1 MGSDVEMLGEAAI
14 QLFVVVRKLIL
25 GYCIFY
31 FARPFLLNRKKAFWI
46 GTAYSATMII
56 LYFIPP
62 VFDSFA
68 AYGIGL
74 CAAFFVMCRVDRR
87 NYRQKIFIAV
97 TFGILRWLIVSTSFI
112 FYNAFY
118 WWILDREE
126 LTVHPWRN
134 LVVFLLLCI
143 LDCVLEYTF
152 MMLVIRSIQKV
163 YLYKSQEMSTKELMI
178 LLVPSVA
185 GITQYWLMRYYS
197 SIGIEISEKIFQLY
211 DGLVAAHHII
221 LVFVIVVVIW
231 LFQNIRARQEEK
243 LQNELFAAQ
252 IESMKHHIGQVEAL
266 YRDIRG
272 IRHDMTNHILTLE
285 RLCEGNALEEAK
297 VYVSDL
303 KRELSEAAGEIRSGN
318 PVTDVILQEQKREAK
333 RQNIT
338 FHSDFHYP
346 TGTKMNAFDISVI
359 LNNALQNAMEHA
371 EHEKESSVSIRSYRS
386 GNAYMIEVSNS
397 FTGELQW
404 DEESGLPLTSKGS
417 DGHGYGLTNIRKA
430 AGKYFGDIDIALKDG
445 KFCLSVMLML
455 E

>member
-1 MGSDVEMLGEAAI
+1 MEYDVEMLGEATI

-25 GYCIFY
+25 GYCIFC

-46 GTAYSATMII
+46 GIAYSVTMII
-56 LYFIPP
+56 LYFIPT
-62 VFDSFA
+62 VFDSFV

-74 CAAFFVMCRVDRR
+74 CVAFFVMCRVDRR

-126 LTVHPWRN
+126 LAVHPWRN

-163 YLYKSQEMSTKELMI
+163 YFYKSQEMSVKELVI
-178 LLVPSVA
+178 LLMPSVA

-197 SIGIEISEKIFQLY
+197 GIGIEISEKIFRLY

-221 LVFVIVVVIW
+221 LVLVIVVVIW
-231 LFQNIRARQEEK
+231 LFQNIRTRQEEK
-243 LQNELFAAQ
+243 LRDELFSAQ
-252 IESMKHHIGQVEAL
+252 IDSMKQHIEQVETL
-266 YRDIRG
+266 YQNIRG

-285 RLCEGNALEEAK
+285 KLCAGDSPEEARA
-297 VYVSDL
+297 YAADL
-303 KRELSEAAGEIRSGN
+303 KNELSEAAGEIGSGN
-318 PVTDVILQEQKREAK
+318 PVTDVILQERKDEAEK
-333 RQNIT
+333 KNIS
-338 FHSDFHYP
+338 FSSDFHYP
-346 TGTKMNAFDISVI
+346 VGTVLNVFDVSVI
-359 LNNALQNAMEHA
+359 LHNALQNAIEHA
-371 EHEKESSVSIRSYRS
+371 AREKEGCVSIRSYRS
-386 GNAYMIEVSNS
+386 GNAYMIEICNS
-397 FTGELQW
+397 FTGDLQW
-404 DEESGLPLTSKGS
+404 DEESGLPLTSKES

-430 AGKYFGDIDIALKDG
+430 AGKYFGDIDITLKDG

>member
-231 LFQNIRARQEEK
+231 LFQNIRARQE
-243 LQNELFAAQ
+243 
-252 IESMKHHIGQVEAL
+252 
-266 YRDIRG
+266 
-272 IRHDMTNHILTLE
+272 
-285 RLCEGNALEEAK
+285 
-297 VYVSDL
+297 
-303 KRELSEAAGEIRSGN
+303 
-318 PVTDVILQEQKREAK
+318 QKREAK

-371 EHEKESSVSIRSYRS
+371 EHEKESSVLIRSYRS

>member
-1 MGSDVEMLGEAAI
+1 MGSDVEALGEASI
-14 QLFVVVRKLIL
+14 QLFVIVRLLIL

-31 FARPFLLNRKKAFWI
+31 FARPFLLNKKKAFWI
-46 GTAYSATMII
+46 GIAYSAAMIS

-62 VFDSFA
+62 VFDDGFA
-68 AYGIGL
+68 AYGAGL
-74 CAAFFVMCRVDRR
+74 LAALFVMCRIDRR
-87 NYRQKIFIAV
+87 NYRQKIFITV
-97 TFGILRWLIVSTSFI
+97 TFGILRWLILSINNI
-112 FYNAFY
+112 FYNVFY
-118 WWILDREE
+118 WWVLDREE
-126 LTVHPWRN
+126 IELYPWRN
-134 LVVFLLLCI
+134 FVAFILLCI
-143 LDCVLEYTF
+143 LDCVLEYTL
-152 MMLVIRSIQKV
+152 MMLVIRCIQKA
-163 YLYKSQEMSTKELMI
+163 YLYKRQEMSTKELLM
-178 LLVPSVA
+178 LLIPSVA
-185 GITQYWLMRYYS
+185 GITQYWLMRSYKS
-197 SIGIEISEKIFQLY
+197 RGQKEFQIY
-211 DGLVAAHHII
+211 DGLVAVHYII
-221 LVFVIVVVIW
+221 LVLVIVVVIW

-318 PVTDVILQEQKREAK
+318 PVTDVILQEQKREAERK
-333 RQNIT
+333 NIT

-346 TGTKMNAFDISVI
+346 MGTKMNAFDISVI

-371 EHEKESSVSIRSYRS
+371 EHEKEGSVSIRSYRS
-386 GNAYMIEVSNS
+386 GNAYMIEICNS
-397 FTGELQW
+397 FSGDLQW
-404 DEESGLPLTSKGS
+404 DTESGLPLTSKRS
-417 DGHGYGLTNIRKA
+417 AGHGCGLVNIRKA

>member
-197 SIGIEISEKIFQLY
+197 SIGIETSEKIFQLY

-243 LQNELFAAQ
+243 LQNELFVAQ

-266 YRDIRG
+266 YRDVRG

-303 KRELSEAAGEIRSGN
+303 KREFSEAAGEIRSGN

-346 TGTKMNAFDISVI
+346 TDTKMNAFDISVI